1 MKYCFEGIELP
12 STNNCIVWILHINNV
27 KDNLF
32 CSCVM
37 DVDEGNRH
45 CYLAKCHNL
54 SSSEATKR
62 VCCIMYLVLWL
73 LHLPESLCKDDIHC
87 TACVHQDIVDQESLD
102 DTRYDHCIV
111 VRIILELKVFLR
123 EGNWNVRPLG
133 LDEGSLHPNMLYSYL
148 RFFLLLLVGW
158 FKT

>member
-1 MKYCFEGIELP
+1 MKYCFEGINRP
-12 STNNCIVWILHINNV
+12 STNVNNV

-32 CSCVM
+32 CSCV
-37 DVDEGNRH
+37 VHIAEGNRH

-54 SSSEATKR
+54 FSSEATKR
-62 VCCIMYLVLWL
+62 VCCIMYLALWL
-73 LHLPESLCKDDIHC
+73 LHLPESLCKDDIRC
-87 TACVHQDIVDQESLD
+87 TAYVHQDIVDQESLN
-102 DTRYDHCIV
+102 DTRYDHFIV

-133 LDEGSLHPNMLYSYL
+133 LDEGSLHPNMLYSSL

-158 FKT
+158 FRI